1 MRNVMQV
8 ENQGVKKF
16 PDHAKFFSKS
26 VVVFIL
32 SMSEAD
38 MA

>member
-8 ENQGVKKF
+8 EKQGVKKF
-16 PDHAKFFSKS
+16 PGHANFFSKS

-32 SMSEAD
+32 SIYEAE